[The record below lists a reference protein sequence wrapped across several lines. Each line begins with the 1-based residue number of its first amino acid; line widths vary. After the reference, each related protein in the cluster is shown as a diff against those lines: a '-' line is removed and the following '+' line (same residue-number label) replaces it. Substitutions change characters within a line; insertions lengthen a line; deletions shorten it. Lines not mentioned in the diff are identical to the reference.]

1 MKQTIV
7 IETSERGK
15 MHLYDLIEIKELS
28 YLRLIDCLEIKGG
41 YALYLKRL
49 NFSHQTTQSLILL
62 KAKLVLL
69 GLNKFEYLN
78 N

>member
-7 IETSERGK
+7 IETSECGK
-15 MHLYDLIEIKELS
+15 IHLYDLIDIKELS
-28 YLRLIDCLEIKGG
+28 YLRLIDCFEIKGG
-41 YALYLKRL
+41 YALYFKRL
-49 NFSHQTTQSLILL
+49 KFSHQTLQSLILL
-62 KAKLVLL
+62 KSKLVLL

>member
-1 MKQTIV
+1 MKQTIL
-7 IETSERGK
+7 IETSELGK
-15 MHLYDLIEIKELS
+15 IHLYDLIDIKELN
-28 YLRLIDCLEIKGG
+28 YLRLIDCVKIKGG

-49 NFSHQTTQSLILL
+49 NFSHQTSQSLNIL

-69 GLNKFEYLN
+69 GLNKFEFLN